1 MALNPDSPEL
11 QAWIRL
17 NLEPGLKADHL
28 RLLLSVFGMPQDIC
42 TASTGSLAR
51 YVEPKLA
58 ARLSQPPDAE
68 QQARISQTQ
77 DWLRGPDCRLLT
89 LADPDY
95 PQALLQLDDPPAVL
109 FAHGR
114 LEVLHRPA
122 IAMVGARSATQG
134 GLENAQAFARFLAE
148 RGWCIVSGLAS
159 GIDAASHE
167 GALQAGPE
175 GGGTLAV
182 LGTGIDRVF
191 PPANRDLAHRIA
203 DQGLLISEFPLGTP
217 GLKFNF
223 PRRNRLVAALAKGV
237 LVVEAARRSG
247 SLITARLAGE
257 LGREVF
263 AIPGSIHSPL
273 SHGCHALIRQ
283 GAKLVESGQDIL
295 EELQQGGLTGTESR
309 SWSGQPSEAAP
320 AAADLA
326 SASPSPA
333 SPSAATSSPASP
345 PPWRIKPDPGKIR
358 APDGISEADFKALI
372 RALGYD
378 PVGLDALQARTG
390 WATGDLLH
398 RLTLM
403 ELAGLLVQQPD
414 GRYARSGGWPET
426 TPAPAL

>member
-17 NLEPGLKADHL
+17 NLEPALKAEHL
-28 RLLLSVFGMPQDIC
+28 RLLLSIFGLPQDIC
-42 TASTGSLAR
+42 AASTGSLAR
-51 YVEPKLA
+51 YVDPRIA
-58 ARLSQPPDAE
+58 ARLGQPPDE
-68 QQARISQTQ
+68 DQQERIARTL
-77 DWLRGPDCRLLT
+77 DWLRGPDRALLT

-95 PQALLQLDDPPAVL
+95 PQVLLQLDDPPAVL

-114 LEVLHRPA
+114 LEILRHPA

-134 GLENAQAFARFLAE
+134 GVENAQAFAQFLAG

-159 GIDAASHE
+159 GIDAAAHE
-167 GALQAGPE
+167 GALMAGPA

-182 LGTGIDRVF
+182 LGTGIDRVY

-203 DQGLLISEFPLGTP
+203 EQGLLLSEFPLGTP
-217 GLKFNF
+217 GLRFNF

-273 SHGCHALIRQ
+273 AHGCHALIRQ

-295 EELQQGGLTGTESR
+295 EELQQDALPGTGAPAWAAQSAPDDESTAPPSRHSAPQARHESR
-309 SWSGQPSEAAP
+309 PESIPEEAFQV
-320 AAADLA
+320 LVQ
-326 SASPSPA
+326 
-333 SPSAATSSPASP
+333 
-345 PPWRIKPDPGKIR
+345 
-358 APDGISEADFKALI
+358 
-372 RALGYD
+372 ALGYD
-378 PVGLDALQARTG
+378 PVGLDTLQARTG
-390 WATGDLLH
+390 WDTGALLH

-403 ELAGLLVQQPD
+403 ELSGLLTQQPD
-414 GRYARSGGWPET
+414 GRYARSGGQDPRAR
-426 TPAPAL
+426 PAPAL